1 MSDFDLERLGD
12 VWRQQPD
19 PAEMERLQ
27 RTAAMVSRRARW
39 AQAVDAGAAAVV
51 SGVVILLVSTN
62 PNLGTFLMGAAAILV
77 LLFSNL
83 RQRRLRQV
91 ELRSLTGGT
100 EEMLDQSIERVEAT
114 RKRNRLSAVMLGP
127 GLLVGL
133 LFASVVAPHGGA
145 EFLPTAITESGV
157 RTLRWGAI
165 LALLAGTALLIRSI
179 RSAGRELERLAS
191 LREAYRRED
200 QISQGE

>member
-1 MSDFDLERLGD
+1 MSDFDFDRLGD
-12 VWRQQPD
+12 VWRKQPD

-39 AQAVDAGAAAVV
+39 AQLVDIGAAIAV
-51 SGVVILLVSTN
+51 SGVVLLLVSKN
-62 PNLGTFLMGAAAILV
+62 PTIGTFLVGAAAIL
-77 LLFSNL
+77 LLLYSNL

-114 RKRNRLSAVMLGP
+114 RKRNWFSAIVLAP
-127 GLLVGL
+127 GVAVGA
-133 LFASVVAPHGGA
+133 LFASFVAPQGG
-145 EFLPTAITESGV
+145 EEYLPAIFAESGV
-157 RTLRWGAI
+157 RLLLWAGI
-165 LALLAGTALLIRSI
+165 FALLAAAFLLVRSI
-179 RSAGRELERLAS
+179 RTAGRELGRLTT
-191 LREAYRRED
+191 LRDAYRRED

>member
-12 VWRQQPD
+12 VWRQQLD

-27 RTAAMVSRRARW
+27 RSAAMVSRRARW
-39 AQAVDAGAAAVV
+39 AQSLDIGAALVV
-51 SGVVILLVSTN
+51 SGVVVLLVSKN
-62 PNLGTFLMGAAAILV
+62 PNFGTFLMGAAAILV

-114 RKRNRLSAVMLGP
+114 RKRNRLSAIMLVP
-127 GLLVGL
+127 GLAIGM
-133 LFASVVAPHGGA
+133 LFASFVAPDSG
-145 EFLPTAITESGV
+145 EQILPAVIADSGV
-157 RTLRWGAI
+157 RPLLWLAVF
-165 LALLAGTALLIRSI
+165 ALLAAIYLLVRST
-179 RSAGRELERLAS
+179 RSTGRELGRLIT
-191 LREAYRRED
+191 LRDAYRRED
-200 QISQGE
+200 QIGPGE